1 VANFPYIDS
10 TPLCVVQ
17 FKRHLDAR
25 LSAVRQLLVE
35 RRQLTMSPF
44 PSTAGFG
51 AAKCTEMKDVIIDKG
66 RHVGI

>member
-1 VANFPYIDS
+1 
-10 TPLCVVQ
+10 
-17 FKRHLDAR
+17 
-25 LSAVRQLLVE
+25 
-35 RRQLTMSPF
+35 MSPF